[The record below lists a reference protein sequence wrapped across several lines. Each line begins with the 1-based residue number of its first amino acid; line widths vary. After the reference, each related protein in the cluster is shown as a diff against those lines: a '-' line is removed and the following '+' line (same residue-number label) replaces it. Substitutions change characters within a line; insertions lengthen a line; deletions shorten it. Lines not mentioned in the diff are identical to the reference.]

1 MINSIKAYIYEKG
14 ESIMMIDK
22 KNVLSELDEHI
33 KDIEYDIGEKIQ
45 MADLLHEYGKPTE
58 QIEQK
63 KRELTLKLNEAL
75 YIKRMIERI

>member
-75 YIKRMIERI
+75 YIKHMIERI

>member
-1 MINSIKAYIYEKG
+1 
-14 ESIMMIDK
+14 MMIEK
-22 KNVLSELDEHI
+22 KMILNELDEHI
-33 KDIEYDIGEKIQ
+33 KDIEYDINEKVQ

-58 QIEQK
+58 QIEKK

>member
-1 MINSIKAYIYEKG
+1 
-14 ESIMMIDK
+14 MMIDK

-45 MADLLHEYGKPTE
+45 MADLLHEYGKPIE

-75 YIKRMIERI
+75 YIKHMIERI

>member
-1 MINSIKAYIYEKG
+1 
-14 ESIMMIDK
+14 MMIDK

>member
-1 MINSIKAYIYEKG
+1 
-14 ESIMMIDK
+14 MMIEK
-22 KNVLSELDEHI
+22 KIILNELDEHI
-33 KDIEYDIGEKIQ
+33 KDIEYDISEKVQ
-45 MADLLHEYGKPTE
+45 MADLLHEYGKPTK